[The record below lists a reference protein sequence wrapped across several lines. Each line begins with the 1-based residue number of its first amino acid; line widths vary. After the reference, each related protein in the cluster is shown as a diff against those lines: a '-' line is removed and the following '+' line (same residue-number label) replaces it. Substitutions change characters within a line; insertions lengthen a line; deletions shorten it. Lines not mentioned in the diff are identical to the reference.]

1 MNRASTYLKFYFTI
15 RNNPYL
21 TAITA
26 RRPKKRRRRRA
37 YRSQPNHPTRR
48 RPAAPHDT
56 SPKAPRCAKTAGEL
70 PHDHLHN
77 KHDRVPAVAPP
88 PRYLRGESCGARFC
102 SAGRTEMLGAQ
113 SLGEWPWS
121 VVAWALAP
129 GAPHGR
135 DHSPRHGMA
144 LLPLC
149 KTLVWGCPVLI
160 PDTGQR
166 SSGETGRPRRA
177 AIPGPLTSA
186 TIELG
191 SSARSALRLAYPR

>member
-70 PHDHLHN
+70 THI
-77 KHDRVPAVAPP
+77 
-88 PRYLRGESCGARFC
+88 
-102 SAGRTEMLGAQ
+102 
-113 SLGEWPWS
+113 
-121 VVAWALAP
+121 
-129 GAPHGR
+129 
-135 DHSPRHGMA
+135 GMH
-144 LLPLC
+144 
-149 KTLVWGCPVLI
+149 
-160 PDTGQR
+160 
-166 SSGETGRPRRA
+166 E
-177 AIPGPLTSA
+177 
-186 TIELG
+186 
-191 SSARSALRLAYPR
+191 RLARALMMWPGKS